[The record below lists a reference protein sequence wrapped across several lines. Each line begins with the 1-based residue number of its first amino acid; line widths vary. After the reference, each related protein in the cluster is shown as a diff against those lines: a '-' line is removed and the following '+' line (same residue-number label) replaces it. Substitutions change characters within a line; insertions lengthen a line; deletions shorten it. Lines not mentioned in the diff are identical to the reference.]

1 MEEVGGREE
10 REGTQAEASVGS
22 SKTPRVTL

>member
-10 REGTQAEASVGS
+10 REGTQAEPAVGS